1 MKWFCC
7 PRREVVDVK
16 EKMQPCIDGK
26 TCAGCSVCVENCPV
40 DCLKI
45 REPEYHGDID
55 TIAYLA
61 EPENC
66 IGCGTCE
73 KVCPIAAIVMK
84 KR

>member
-1 MKWFCC
+1 M
-7 PRREVVDVK
+7 
-16 EKMQPCIDGK
+16 
-26 TCAGCSVCVENCPV
+26 ENCPV